1 MRMEPRKGGGPIGA
15 RLQDDHKVG
24 IGRQIGHEAAN
35 AEHQIIG
42 GWIVGD
48 AAIEPAVAAVLDG
61 AGAELVLMHK
71 EQEGRAA
78 QGDLI
83 GRHAEIARHV
93 WLHTW
98 TPRGEALPSVDVLG
112 GKWVSRQPRKN
123 TVALAVF
130 PQATFMGYFQTGLA
144 VIARVELIGLPAFGF
159 RRLGLDGNKHGIG

>member
-1 MRMEPRKGGGPIGA
+1 MRVEAWEGGGPIGA
-15 RLQDDHKVG
+15 RLQDNHEVG
-24 IGRQIGHEAAN
+24 IGREIGHQAAN

-48 AAIEPAVAAVLDG
+48 AAVEPAVAAVLDG
-61 AGAELVLMHK
+61 AGAELVVMDE

-93 WLHTW
+93 GLHTW

-130 PQATFMGYFQTGLA
+130 PQATFMECIQTGLA

-159 RRLGLDGNKHGIG
+159 GGLGLDGDEYRIG